1 MDRVAA
7 VILLRRSDGAAL
19 LQHRDDKPGL
29 RHPGMWVPPGGHA
42 EEGESMLDCAHRE
55 LLEETE
61 YRAGELNFVANL
73 HDTAPGFATNALT
86 IYWAWYD
93 GVQTIVCHE
102 GQALEFVDRQS
113 AGALAIPAP
122 LLAAWDSALRLAFP
136 PSVNQPST

>member
-7 VILLRRSDGAAL
+7 VILLRQDGAAL

-42 EEGESMLDCAHRE
+42 ESGEAMDACARRE

-61 YRAGELNFVANL
+61 YAIADMNFLMEVHN
-73 HDTAPGFATNALT
+73 TAPGFPTNALT

-93 GVQTIVCHE
+93 GVQPIVCHE
-102 GQALEFVDRQS
+102 GQALEFVHRS
-113 AGALAIPAP
+113 GAGALAIPAP
-122 LLAAWDSALRLAFP
+122 LLAAWDLALARSGL
-136 PSVNQPST
+136 T